1 MRKVRYAIYGLPYY
15 LSITYWQK
23 NYKNIITMFFAMFG
37 LAWTFVEAANHFKM
51 AIAVPNTTPLSFSI
65 LLLFGFFLSLLINF
79 PKLIHT
85 VTIADTDIK
94 VELLVANYLD
104 LEGDKV
110 LATNSTFDTT
120 HTDNFISPKSVQGQF
135 FKKYYKSISH
145 LDTDL
150 TTSLASETSIQTL
163 NRTKSKTQQYNI
175 GTVAKLTHIKSKPLW
190 KFWASE
196 IEFRSYWLA
205 MADVNKFGKPSSN
218 FENLQ
223 ISLGELWQFVAT
235 KGHLENLI
243 IPILGSGRTGI
254 NERRE
259 RILQEIIFSFV
270 AFASENK
277 ERKLT
282 EKLTI
287 AIHPN
292 DLLKHE
298 INFYELCGFIEYTCK
313 YKSSK
318 NFGRSQA
325 I

>member
-1 MRKVRYAIYGLPYY
+1 MSKLRYAIYGLPYY
-15 LSITYWQK
+15 LSAPYWKK
-23 NYKNIITMFFAMFG
+23 NYKNIITTFFAMFG
-37 LAWTFVEAANHFKM
+37 LAWTFIEAANHFEM
-51 AIAVPNTTPLSFSI
+51 AIAVPATTPLSFSI
-65 LLLFGFFLSLLINF
+65 LLLFGFVISLILNF
-79 PKLIHT
+79 PKLIHI

-94 VELLVANYLD
+94 VELLVANYLN

-110 LATNSTFDTT
+110 LSTNSTFDTT

-135 FKKYYKSISH
+135 YKKYYKNISH
-145 LDTDL
+145 LDNDL
-150 TTSLASETSIQTL
+150 TNSLVDETPIQIL
-163 NRTKSKTQQYNI
+163 NRTKSKNQQYNI
-175 GTVAKLTHIKSKPLW
+175 GTVAKLTHIKNPPFWKLW
-190 KFWASE
+190 ADD

-205 MADVNKFGKPSSN
+205 MADVNEFGKPRSN

-243 IPILGSGRTGI
+243 VPILGSGRTGI

-270 AFASENK
+270 AFASENT

-292 DLLKHE
+292 DLLKHD

-318 NFGRSQA
+318 NFGRSQG

>member
-1 MRKVRYAIYGLPYY
+1 MRRIKYTIYGLPYY
-15 LSITYWQK
+15 LSVPYWQK
-23 NYKNIITMFFAMFG
+23 NYKNIVTTFFAMFG

-51 AIAVPNTTPLSFSI
+51 GIAVPETTPLSFSI
-65 LLLFGFFLSLLINF
+65 LLLIGFVLSLLINF
-79 PKLIHT
+79 PKLIHI
-85 VTIADTDIK
+85 VSIADTDIK
-94 VELLVANYLD
+94 VELLVANYLHLD
-104 LEGDKV
+104 GDKV
-110 LATNSTFDTT
+110 LATNTTFDTT
-120 HTDNFISPKSVQGQF
+120 HVDNFISPESIQGQF
-135 FKKYYKSISH
+135 YKKYYKNISH
-145 LDTDL
+145 LDNDL
-150 TTSLASETSIQTL
+150 EISLANEIPTHIL
-163 NRTKSKTQQYNI
+163 NRTKSKIKQYNI
-175 GTVAKLTHIKSKPLW
+175 GTVAKLAHTKSSPFWNLW
-190 KFWASE
+190 ADD

-205 MADVNKFGKPSSN
+205 MADVNEFGKPSSN

-223 ISLGELWQFVAT
+223 ISLGELWQFIAT
-235 KGHLENLI
+235 KGHLENLV

-270 AFASENK
+270 AFASENPD
-277 ERKLT
+277 RKLT
-282 EKLTI
+282 EKLSI

>member
-1 MRKVRYAIYGLPYY
+1 MKILKYAIYGLPYY
-15 LSITYWQK
+15 LSIPYWEK
-23 NYKNIITMFFAMFG
+23 NYKKIITTFFAIFG

-51 AIAVPNTTPLSFSI
+51 AIAVPETTPLSFT
-65 LLLFGFFLSLLINF
+65 LLLLLGFVFALLLNF
-79 PKLIHT
+79 PRLIHI

-94 VELLVANYLD
+94 VELLVANYLN

-120 HTDNFISPKSVQGQF
+120 HTDNFISPKSIQGQF

-145 LDTDL
+145 LDNDL
-150 TTSLASETSIQTL
+150 ATALKNEIPIQTL
-163 NRTKSKTQQYNI
+163 NRTKSKIQQYNI
-175 GTVAKLTHIKSKPLW
+175 GTVAKLTHINSSPWW
-190 KFWASE
+190 KVWSDD
-196 IEFRSYWLA
+196 IEFRTYWLA
-205 MADVNKFGKPSSN
+205 MANVNEFGKPNSN

-287 AIHPN
+287 AIHPK
-292 DLLKHE
+292 DLLKHD

-313 YKSSK
+313 HKSSK
-318 NFGRSQA
+318 NFGKSQA

>member
-1 MRKVRYAIYGLPYY
+1 MRRIRYAIYGLPYY
-15 LSITYWQK
+15 LSGSYWQK
-23 NYKNIITMFFAMFG
+23 NYLKIGTTFFAMFG
-37 LAWTFVEAANHFKM
+37 LAWTFIEAANHFKM
-51 AIAVPNTTPLSFSI
+51 KIAVPETTPLSFSF
-65 LLLFGFFLSLLINF
+65 LLLFGFVLSLLINF
-79 PKLIHT
+79 PKLIHE

-94 VELLVANYLD
+94 LELLVANYLNLD
-104 LEGDKV
+104 GDKV

-120 HTDNFISPKSVQGQF
+120 HVENFISPKSVQGQF
-135 FKKYYKSISH
+135 YKKYYDSISH
-145 LDTDL
+145 LDNDL
-150 TTSLASETSIQTL
+150 TNALSNDTPIQIL
-163 NRTKSKTQQYNI
+163 NRTKSKVNQYNI
-175 GTVAKLTHIKSKPLW
+175 GTIAKLTHTNIQPFW
-190 KFWASE
+190 KFWKND

-205 MADVNKFGKPSSN
+205 MANVNEFGKPSSN

-235 KGHLENLI
+235 KGSLENLV

-270 AFASENK
+270 AFASENS

-292 DLLKHE
+292 DLLKHD
-298 INFYELCGFIEYTCK
+298 INFYELCGFIDYTCK

-318 NFGRSQA
+318 NFGKSQA

>member
-1 MRKVRYAIYGLPYY
+1 MKQIKYAIYGLPYY
-15 LSITYWQK
+15 LSISYWKK
-23 NYKNIITMFFAMFG
+23 NFKNIVTTFFAMFG
-37 LAWTFVEAANHFKM
+37 LAWTFVEAANHFNM
-51 AIAVPNTTPLSFSI
+51 RIAVPATTPLSFS
-65 LLLFGFFLSLLINF
+65 LLLLIGFGLSLLINF
-79 PKLIHT
+79 PKLIHI
-85 VTIADTDIK
+85 VSIADTDIK
-94 VELLVANYLD
+94 IELLVANYLNLD
-104 LEGDKV
+104 GDKV

-120 HTDNFISPKSVQGQF
+120 HTDNFISPKSIQGQF
-135 FKKYYKSISH
+135 YKKYYKSISH
-145 LDTDL
+145 LDSDL
-150 TTSLASETSIQTL
+150 ATSLANETPIQTL
-163 NRTKSKTQQYNI
+163 NRTKSKTIQYNI
-175 GTVAKLTHIKSKPLW
+175 GTVAKLTHSKTRPSWQFW
-190 KFWASE
+190 KE
-196 IEFRSYWLA
+196 DIEFRSYWLA
-205 MADVNKFGKPSSN
+205 MADVNESGKPSSN

-243 IPILGSGRTGI
+243 MPILGSGRTGI

-270 AFASENK
+270 AFASENS

-298 INFYELCGFIEYTCK
+298 IDFYELCRFIEFTCK